1 MASTP
6 GQEVTFNRVSPG
18 ASARVATARR
28 TRMGEPVKKI
38 KETKKTRLKFERD
51 ILRTLQVN
59 ELCHAQG
66 GTDNQNGL
74 TAASGGPV
82 CCA

>member
-1 MASTP
+1 M
-6 GQEVTFNRVSPG
+6 
-18 ASARVATARR
+18 
-28 TRMGEPVKKI
+28 KKI
-38 KETKKTRLKFERD
+38 KDTKKTKLKLDRD

-59 ELCHAQG
+59 ELRHVEG

-74 TAASGGPV
+74 TAASGGAV

>member
-1 MASTP
+1 MK
-6 GQEVTFNRVSPG
+6 R
-18 ASARVATARR
+18 
-28 TRMGEPVKKI
+28 I
-38 KETKKTRLKFERD
+38 KETKKTKLKIERD

-59 ELCHAQG
+59 ELRHAQG

-74 TAASGGPV
+74 TAASGGDV